1 MLHTFL
7 PLAALFTAS
16 ALSSPLSLAARA
28 PEAAAEQCHGISGPF
43 LGPSFP
49 DPCELNKGSL
59 QETALTSYI
68 AIYYIDDTWYSF
80 GTSNGKDFQ
89 GAKSAKFDSGWSKL
103 KGPTLAIKEATW
115 AGQQEN
121 GVYGLWAPD
130 VFRRSSDNKFVMY
143 FAALDKETIGTKK
156 VQHCIGAA
164 VSDDIAGVYHP
175 ENDFVQCNRTSSG
188 VIDPAWFKD
197 TDGKQYVVYK
207 TEIPENW
214 LEIREVRSSGPK
226 EGVEWV
232 GNAQKLLRVNGQGFS
247 DGNNMEAPYIFKRG
261 DTYFLTYSTHSTA
274 DATYDVQYA
283 TAKKVNGPYTR
294 VKEPLL
300 KTTNAF
306 GCRLI
311 GPGGA
316 SFRRGSNGNQEVTK
330 IIFHGLTD
338 AMDINKR
345 VVYTATVQVDGDRL
359 SIGSA

>member
-49 DPCELNKGSL
+49 DP
-59 QETALTSYI
+59 Y
-68 AIYYIDDTWYSF
+68 DTWYSF

-130 VFRRSSDNKFVMY
+130 VFRRSSDNKFVMFVLTRVELY